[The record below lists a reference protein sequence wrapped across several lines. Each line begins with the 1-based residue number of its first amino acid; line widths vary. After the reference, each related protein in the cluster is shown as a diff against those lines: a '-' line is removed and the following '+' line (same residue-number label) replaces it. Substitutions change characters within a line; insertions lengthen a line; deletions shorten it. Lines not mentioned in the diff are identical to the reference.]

1 MLCKCNHSCSP
12 GASLSCPV
20 REETESQVV
29 KLISL
34 SLFVF
39 VALPITLRWDINGW
53 IQMIYNGHFLY
64 QVFRQ
69 CCLAL
74 ILSLMKPGSLG
85 AILPVLQVTR
95 GGTDPLL
102 AVYMVLQVL
111 TTYLFTFVFPLC
123 TVYPWALGE
132 LAFWLWEAT
141 ILYTDKC
148 YREKE
153 GVGRQLKAFILRVVW
168 TEMVGWILWRNR
180 ACLFFFFNIKS
191 SWMLGVFKIG
201 ISVRKISLFC

>member
-39 VALPITLRWDINGW
+39 VALPITLSRWDINGW
-53 IQMIYNGHFLY
+53 IQVIYNGHFLY

-85 AILPVLQVTR
+85 AILPILQVTC

-102 AVYMVLQVL
+102 AVYMVKAW
-111 TTYLFTFVFPLC
+111 C
-123 TVYPWALGE
+123 CK
-132 LAFWLWEAT
+132 FWQRICSL
-141 ILYTDKC
+141 
-148 YREKE
+148 
-153 GVGRQLKAFILRVVW
+153 
-168 TEMVGWILWRNR
+168 
-180 ACLFFFFNIKS
+180 LFFLCAQYI
-191 SWMLGVFKIG
+191 LGHWENLHSGCEKLPFCILINAIEK
-201 ISVRKISLFC
+201 RKE